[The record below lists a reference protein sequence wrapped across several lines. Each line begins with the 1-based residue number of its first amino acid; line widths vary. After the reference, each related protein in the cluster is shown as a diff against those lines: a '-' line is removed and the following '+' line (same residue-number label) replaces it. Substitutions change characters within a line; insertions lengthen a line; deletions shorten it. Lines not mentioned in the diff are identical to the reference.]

1 MLHGLKYDFIE
12 DLLINLRLLKPPPA
26 VLAEN
31 GVMRY
36 RIGQRKTNKPTVGDV
51 DPDFLNEASFRTNSV
66 QKTDQKHVEQHDRI
80 DARTPIILTIQGA
93 AFFRDKRKVDGFIDF
108 SKQVILGNKVFYVDC
123 FGLKFPGWVRPEHI
137 KTFLRNCFIPNS
149 TKKAVD
155 PSLSTASSTARWP
168 FISSGEFRRAAGRE
182 TLRLLLA
189 LFPPLPFLGGDGEEK
204 VVVKPPLK
212 VCRFPKRSLHP
223 ESEAKRYRLAGYV
236 GGGAAD
242 FDPVDRPLFDQVI
255 DQGGGRQAHD

>member
-12 DLLINLRLLKPPPA
+12 DLLINLRLLKSPPA

-66 QKTDQKHVEQHDRI
+66 QITDQKHFEQHDRI

-155 PSLSTASSTARWP
+155 PSLSTASADLWVGFLFLRRLIGKGARKHTMRKRKGALRGGSRCCGLSFHP
-168 FISSGEFRRAAGRE
+168 GVDHPAIDGMVFPLAAGAGA
-182 TLRLLLA
+182 LL
-189 LFPPLPFLGGDGEEK
+189 G
-204 VVVKPPLK
+204 
-212 VCRFPKRSLHP
+212 KR
-223 ESEAKRYRLAGYV
+223 
-236 GGGAAD
+236 
-242 FDPVDRPLFDQVI
+242 
-255 DQGGGRQAHD
+255 

>member
-1 MLHGLKYDFIE
+1 
-12 DLLINLRLLKPPPA
+12 
-26 VLAEN
+26 
-31 GVMRY
+31 
-36 RIGQRKTNKPTVGDV
+36 TVGDV

-66 QKTDQKHVEQHDRI
+66 QITDQKHFEQHDRI

-155 PSLSTASSTARWP
+155 PSLSTASNPAEKPLGFLLP
-168 FISSGEFRRAAGRE
+168 FWERFTGKTIMVAIQVVNVAGLGAVISHE
-182 TLRLLLA
+182 LRLSILLILEVGAGFVNAVPSWINLRSGFA
-189 LFPPLPFLGGDGEEK
+189 L
-204 VVVKPPLK
+204 
-212 VCRFPKRSLHP
+212 
-223 ESEAKRYRLAGYV
+223 
-236 GGGAAD
+236 
-242 FDPVDRPLFDQVI
+242 
-255 DQGGGRQAHD
+255 GRVSQAIPS

>member
-12 DLLINLRLLKPPPA
+12 DLLINLRLLKSPPA

-66 QKTDQKHVEQHDRI
+66 QITDQKHFEQHDRI
-80 DARTPIILTIQGA
+80 DARTPIISTIQGA
-93 AFFRDKRKVDGFIDF
+93 AVFRDKRKVDGFIDF

-155 PSLSTASSTARWP
+155 PSLSTASGGWICHP
-168 FISSGEFRRAAGRE
+168 PIFSS
-182 TLRLLLA
+182 TLRLL
-189 LFPPLPFLGGDGEEK
+189 
-204 VVVKPPLK
+204 
-212 VCRFPKRSLHP
+212 
-223 ESEAKRYRLAGYV
+223 
-236 GGGAAD
+236 
-242 FDPVDRPLFDQVI
+242 DP
-255 DQGGGRQAHD
+255 

>member
-31 GVMRY
+31 GVMMY
-36 RIGQRKTNKPTVGDV
+36 RIGQRKTNKPTVGEV

-66 QKTDQKHVEQHDRI
+66 QITDQKHFEQHDRI

-155 PSLSTASSTARWP
+155 PSLSTASRLLTFWSTAFFNINPRS
-168 FISSGEFRRAAGRE
+168 FSFRRFPRPRRSRFAPDTERDGDDSGTGRKS
-182 TLRLLLA
+182 
-189 LFPPLPFLGGDGEEK
+189 PG
-204 VVVKPPLK
+204 
-212 VCRFPKRSLHP
+212 
-223 ESEAKRYRLAGYV
+223 
-236 GGGAAD
+236 
-242 FDPVDRPLFDQVI
+242 
-255 DQGGGRQAHD
+255 

>member
-1 MLHGLKYDFIE
+1 
-12 DLLINLRLLKPPPA
+12 
-26 VLAEN
+26 
-31 GVMRY
+31 
-36 RIGQRKTNKPTVGDV
+36 DV

-66 QKTDQKHVEQHDRI
+66 QITDQKHFEQHDRI

-155 PSLSTASSTARWP
+155 PSLSTASGCRKAAPFCLAKSIFSPRRSDQKSIRSEPRWASPGRRTAP
-168 FISSGEFRRAAGRE
+168 CDVPRR
-182 TLRLLLA
+182 
-189 LFPPLPFLGGDGEEK
+189 K
-204 VVVKPPLK
+204 
-212 VCRFPKRSLHP
+212 
-223 ESEAKRYRLAGYV
+223 
-236 GGGAAD
+236 
-242 FDPVDRPLFDQVI
+242 
-255 DQGGGRQAHD
+255 QA